1 MSRGARMA
9 RVGAAQL
16 ATGVVERFMDQQA
29 QQDLSAVQLIERG
42 AVAAHVDG
50 SDWLDTRPMLDLRE
64 VRPETADEAQEA
76 LRYAAERGLLVLHAQ
91 QQHLVRIARRPL

>member
-9 RVGAAQL
+9 RAGARIVFTSVERLTEMQAAQD
-16 ATGVVERFMDQQA
+16 R
-29 QQDLSAVQLIERG
+29 SAVQLIERG

-50 SDWLDTRPMLDLRE
+50 ADWLDTRPMVDLRE

-76 LRYAAERGLLVLHAQ
+76 LQYAAQRGLLVVHAR
-91 QQHLVRIARRPL
+91 QQHLVRVIRRPL